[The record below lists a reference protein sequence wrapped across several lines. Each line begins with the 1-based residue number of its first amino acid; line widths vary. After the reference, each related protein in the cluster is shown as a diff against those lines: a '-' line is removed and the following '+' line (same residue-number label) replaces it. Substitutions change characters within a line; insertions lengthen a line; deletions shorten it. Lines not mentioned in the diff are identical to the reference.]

1 MKREILE
8 QLILQ
13 NESMN
18 AIAKELNC
26 SLTTVK
32 YWFSKFEL

>member
-1 MKREILE
+1 MKKEILE

-13 NESMN
+13 NKSMN

-32 YWFSKFEL
+32 